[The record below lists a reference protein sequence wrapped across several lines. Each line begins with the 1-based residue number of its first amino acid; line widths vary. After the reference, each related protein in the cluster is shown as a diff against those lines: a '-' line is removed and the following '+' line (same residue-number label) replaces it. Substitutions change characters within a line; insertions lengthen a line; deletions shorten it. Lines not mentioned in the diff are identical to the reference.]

1 MIDGAEAPCPNPR
14 ADAVSALGC
23 EVCNGWGS
31 VITHW
36 GRHELCFTCQPH
48 ADREDDETSTAS
60 QAAWQGRYRR
70 R

>member
-1 MIDGAEAPCPNPR
+1 MIDGAKAPCSNPR
-14 ADAVSALGC
+14 ADATSALGC

-31 VITHW
+31 VITYW

-48 ADREDDETSTAS
+48 VDRGEDDVITAS
-60 QAAWQGRYRR
+60 HAAWQGRNRR